1 MSRFFIP
8 MSNVTLWILWIA
20 LTTAVG
26 TLLAFSVP
34 TKESASE
41 MSSVFLPGETT
52 HGHYQIEM
60 KCAACH
66 EPGGSV
72 REQSCR
78 DCHTEELRVARDTH
92 PESKFRDPTK
102 AVLLEK
108 IDARSC
114 IACHTEH
121 APERTHDMGLTLP
134 ADYCFHCHQT
144 IAEERP
150 SHNGLS
156 YDSCST
162 IGCHNFHDN
171 TALYENFLMKHQ
183 AEPDILD
190 SPLLPVR
197 PDRSVSDS
205 EVALRADEFDAFSS
219 RAGDASLIEDWAE
232 SAHAASG
239 VNCSGCHQPDP
250 KKEWTDAVSH
260 EACRRCHSSEVD
272 GFLAGR
278 HGMRLSLTLP
288 PLKVRDARLP
298 MRTSA
303 AHRELTCSAC
313 HPAHN
318 YDTRTASV
326 DACLTCHDDSHS
338 QAYTQSAH
346 FGLWEAERKG
356 DAPAGSGVS
365 CASCHMPRG
374 DDGRVLANHNQS
386 FSLRPR
392 EKMLRAVCLNCH
404 GMQFSLDALADP
416 QKQSTC
422 YSGKPDP
429 SVRSLEMAR
438 DWFTKK
444 QRQRERRS
452 SPADS
457 SP

>member
-1 MSRFFIP
+1 
-8 MSNVTLWILWIA
+8 
-20 LTTAVG
+20 
-26 TLLAFSVP
+26 
-34 TKESASE
+34 
-41 MSSVFLPGETT
+41 
-52 HGHYQIEM
+52 
-60 KCAACH
+60 
-66 EPGGSV
+66 
-72 REQSCR
+72 
-78 DCHTEELRVARDTH
+78 
-92 PESKFRDPTK
+92 
-102 AVLLEK
+102 
-108 IDARSC
+108 
-114 IACHTEH
+114 
-121 APERTHDMGLTLP
+121 
-134 ADYCFHCHQT
+134 
-144 IAEERP
+144 
-150 SHNGLS
+150 
-156 YDSCST
+156 
-162 IGCHNFHDN
+162 
-171 TALYENFLMKHQ
+171 MKHQ

-190 SPLLPVR
+190 NPLLPVR
-197 PDRSVSDS
+197 PDRTASDL
-205 EVALRADEFDAFSS
+205 EGALGADEFDAFSS
-219 RAGDASLIEDWAE
+219 HAGDASLIEDWAE

-239 VNCSGCHQPDP
+239 VNCSGCHQPDL
-250 KKEWTDAVSH
+250 KSEWTDAVSH
-260 EACRRCHSSEVD
+260 ESCRRCHSSEVD

-298 MRTSA
+298 MRVSA
-303 AHRELTCSAC
+303 AHRELTCNSC

-374 DDGRVLANHNQS
+374 DDGKVLANHNQS
-386 FSLRPR
+386 FSLRPS

-416 QKQSTC
+416 QMKSTC
-422 YSGKPDP
+422 YSGTPDQ